1 MNVMI
6 MDLQGPSLA
15 HIFSKSN
22 CQFDLETVLNIGI
35 QAVEILKDVHAEGI
49 IYRDV
54 KPENMLIGL
63 SKN

>member
-1 MNVMI
+1 M
-6 MDLQGPSLA
+6 A